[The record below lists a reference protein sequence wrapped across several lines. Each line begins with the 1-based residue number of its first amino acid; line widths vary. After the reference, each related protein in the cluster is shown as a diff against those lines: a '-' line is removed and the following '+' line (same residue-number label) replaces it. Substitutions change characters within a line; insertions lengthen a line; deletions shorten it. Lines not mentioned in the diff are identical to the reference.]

1 MGKQN
6 DWEDVLIVTTDEIV
20 GKKVVKTLG
29 TIQVAWLT
37 PKNHKKKMQ
46 KKAYKMGANAIIG
59 YSPMGGTAVIV
70 EDE

>member
-1 MGKQN
+1 MGKQK
-6 DWEDVLIVTTDEIV
+6 DWENVLVVTTDAIA
-20 GKKVVKTLG
+20 GKKIVKTLG

-37 PKNHKKKMQ
+37 PKNHRIKMQ